1 MQKIIGLDVG
11 SYSVKAVEVL
21 NHFNSFEI
29 SNYYEKVIPNI
40 DGLTKDQLVPICL
53 EQLFIENK
61 IEADRIITAMPGQ
74 YSSSRILSF
83 NFSDAR
89 KIESAVFAE
98 IEDTV
103 PYNLDEMIL
112 DHQIIGTSAGQTH
125 VLVVLTKK
133 EFVASF
139 LNHLLCV
146 DIDPKVVDIDSLSL
160 YNLLPYLNQINPD
173 KCSAIIDVGHEKTS
187 VCIVQGGFLKMFR
200 SINIGGRYVT
210 DFLARDLSV
219 SYHEAQRIKH
229 RVSTV
234 ITNKPG
240 STQGLS
246 SEDIFVA
253 ERMTLALSSLMRE
266 LGRTLYAFK
275 NWDKAPLDKIYLSG
289 GTSDIKNFDVYV
301 SENLGPEALRSEFD
315 VSKLKITESLDSKK
329 SLLTQG
335 LGISLRAV
343 ASAKKVSQINL
354 RKGEFAFVQDYG
366 AIFKSSNRVLKYASI
381 IFLALSVTYGGKY
394 FLFSK
399 EIEKVQASYKAEFLK
414 RFPDY
419 NSRLD
424 KSGGDFS
431 KIHSTAL
438 NLIKTNTESLRSTVD
453 SFSAADSESSAL
465 KSLYDISSAL
475 SADIKVDVTEYY
487 FLLDNPSGSGR
498 LQLRVE
504 AENFE
509 ILDQFKKAMASIK
522 NFSEFVEKSSDKK
535 PGSNLKVG
543 KYEVVYK
550 KNEI

>member
-40 DGLTKDQLVPICL
+40 EGLTKDQLVPICL
-53 EQLFIENK
+53 EQLFQENK

-74 YSSSRILSF
+74 YSSSRILTF

-89 KIESAVFAE
+89 KIEAAVYAE
-98 IEDTV
+98 IEDSV
-103 PYNLDEMIL
+103 PYDLDEMII
-112 DHQIIGTSAGQTH
+112 DHQILGTTDKRTQ
-125 VLVVLTKK
+125 VLIVLTKK

-160 YNLLPYLNQINPD
+160 YNLLPYMSQVNPD
-173 KCSAIIDVGHEKTS
+173 KCSAILDVGHEKTS
-187 VCIVQGGFLKMFR
+187 VCIVQGGTLKMFR

-210 DFLARDLSV
+210 EFLARDLGV

-234 ITNKPG
+234 ITKTSEG
-240 STQGLS
+240 HSDLS
-246 SEDIFVA
+246 ADDRVVA
-253 ERMTLALSSLMRE
+253 ERITLALTSLMRE

-275 NWDKAPLDKIYLSG
+275 TWEKAPLDKIYLSG
-289 GTSDIKNFDVYV
+289 GTSEIKGFDTYV
-301 SENLGPEALRSEFD
+301 SESLGPDVLKPEFE
-315 VSKLKITESLDSKK
+315 VTKLKINENLDSKK
-329 SLLTQG
+329 AFLTQG

-343 ASAKKVSQINL
+343 ASAKKASQINV
-354 RKGEFAFVQDYG
+354 RKDEFAFVQDYG
-366 AIFKSSNRVLKYASI
+366 ALFKSSNRVLKYASI
-381 IFLALSVTYGGKY
+381 VFLILTLSYGVKY

-399 EIEKVQASYKAEFLK
+399 EISKIQASYKTEFLK

-419 NSRLD
+419 KTRLD
-424 KSGGDFS
+424 KSGGDFV
-431 KIHSTAL
+431 KIHNTAL
-438 NLIKTNTESLRSTVD
+438 NLMKGNTEAIRGTVQNFAKVD
-453 SFSAADSESSAL
+453 QESSAL
-465 KSLYDISSAL
+465 KSLYDVSL
-475 SADIKVDVTEYY
+475 SLPDDIKIDVTEYY
-487 FLLDNPSGSGR
+487 FLLDDPSGAGR

-509 ILDQFKKAMASIK
+509 VLDQFKKAMSEIEH
-522 NFSEFVEKSSDKK
+522 FSDFVEKSSDKK
-535 PGSNLKVG
+535 PGSNLKIG